1 MLVVPKVDGEVQDK
15 HFTDILDY
23 LAPGDVLVLNNTRVT
38 ALRLFGQKPTGA
50 AVELLILRSTG
61 TEGKFLALVKPGKRL
76 RVGARIELQEGLV
89 ATIVGETEGGV
100 REVAFSPHPRL
111 EEALKRAGQVPLPP
125 YITTRLGDPSR
136 YQTVFAEVPG
146 SSAAPTASLH
156 FTPLMIEEI
165 KSKGIQIA
173 PVTLDVG
180 IDTFRPIESETAE
193 AHKMHG
199 EVCRIGEPSARI
211 INERKGRL
219 IAVGTTAVR
228 TIESFAR
235 AGQVQAGET
244 NTKIFITPGYHWQ
257 AVDGLLTN
265 FHLPRTTMLMMV
277 AAMIGRERLMGA
289 YAHAIE
295 SRYRF
300 LSFGDAMLII

>member
-1 MLVVPKVDGEVQDK
+1 MLVVSKANGELRDK

-38 ALRLFGQKPTGA
+38 ASRLFGQKPTGA

-61 TEGKFLALVKPGKRL
+61 TEGRFLALVKPGRRL
-76 RVGARIELQEGLV
+76 RVGAQIELQEGLI
-89 ATIVGETEGGV
+89 ATIVGENDGGV
-100 REVAFSPHPRL
+100 REVAFSPRPGL
-111 EEALKRAGQVPLPP
+111 EEALQRAGQVPLPP
-125 YITTRLGDPSR
+125 YITTRLSDPSR

-165 KSKGIQIA
+165 RLKGIQIA

-180 IDTFRPIESETAE
+180 IDTFRPIESVTAE

-199 EVCRIGEPSARI
+199 EVCRIGESSARI
-211 INERKGRL
+211 INERRGRV

-244 NTKIFITPGYHWQ
+244 NTKIFIKPGYDWQ
-257 AVDGLLTN
+257 AVDGMLTN

-277 AAMIGRERLMGA
+277 AAMIGRDRLMGA
-289 YAHAIE
+289 YAHAVE

>member
-1 MLVVPKVDGEVQDK
+1 MLVVPKGEDGVRDK

-50 AVELLILRSTG
+50 AVELLLLRSAG
-61 TEGKFLALVKPGKRL
+61 TEGRFLALVKPGKRL
-76 RVGARIELQEGLV
+76 RVGARIELQDGLV
-89 ATIVGETEGGV
+89 ATIVGENEGGV
-100 REVAFSPHPRL
+100 REVAFNPHPRL
-111 EEALKRAGQVPLPP
+111 DEALKRAGQVPLPP
-125 YITTRLGDPSR
+125 YITTRLSDPSR

-156 FTPLMIEEI
+156 FTPHMLEEV
-165 KSKGIQIA
+165 KSKGIQIV

-199 EVCRIGEPSARI
+199 EVCRIGEPSAQI

-235 AGQVQAGET
+235 AGRVQAGET

-257 AVDGLLTN
+257 AVDGMLTN

-277 AAMIGRERLMGA
+277 AAMIGRDRLMEA
-289 YAHAIE
+289 YAHAVK